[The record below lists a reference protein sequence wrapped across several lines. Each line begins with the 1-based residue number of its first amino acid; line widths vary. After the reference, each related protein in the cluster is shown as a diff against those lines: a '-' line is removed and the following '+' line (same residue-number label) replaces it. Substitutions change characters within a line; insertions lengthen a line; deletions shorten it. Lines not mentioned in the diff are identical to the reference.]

1 LITRIQSGIALSSQD
16 KLGMLMV
23 EADLLASVLPIKG
36 LELGIKLSDEIKH
49 YDEVLA
55 NLIKSSAGRLSFL
68 NSVAFLSAQSH
79 LLGLD
84 QILKTAIL
92 QITQE

>member
-1 LITRIQSGIALSSQD
+1 
-16 KLGMLMV
+16 MLMM

-36 LELGIKLSDEIKH
+36 VELGIKLSNEIMPQ
-49 YDEVLA
+49 DMVLA
-55 NLIKSSAGRLSFL
+55 NFIKSSEGRLGFL

-92 QITQE
+92 KITQE